1 MAPPPACSPQRM
13 HSMHML
19 AALLLLA
26 VTHLQPLHAD
36 VAAAASRSR
45 PPWAAPASSH
55 AEAPRL
61 QPGSARSAPQTNLNA
76 THQTRSR
83 RDVSAADTGERPAAA
98 GGSPLPFG
106 SRDEIFVAGCGH
118 SGTSIMERLI
128 GAHPAIYRVGEET
141 CALCKLVLDT
151 CTRPCA
157 CTGHGSCP
165 SRPQSPSRIGRG
177 INVDES
183 GDEFERAA
191 RRLAEL
197 DRSALGL
204 WIQAPASSTLPYR
217 TFH

>member
-1 MAPPPACSPQRM
+1 M

-19 AALLLLA
+19 ATLLLLA
-26 VTHLQPLHAD
+26 VTHLQPLRAD
-36 VAAAASRSR
+36 VAAAASRT
-45 PPWAAPASSH
+45 PWAAPASSH

-61 QPGSARSAPQTNLNA
+61 QPGSARSAPQTSLNATDA

-83 RDVSAADTGERPAAA
+83 RDVSAPDTGERPAAA

-197 DRSALGL
+197 DRSALGSKPHHPPL
-204 WIQAPASSTLPYR
+204 YR